1 MAIGLGGILIGG
13 LVAGAVALGA
23 VLFSENSA
31 QPQNKEN

>member
-1 MAIGLGGILIGG
+1 VAIGLGGILIGG

-23 VLFSENSA
+23 ILFSENSA